1 MSNFENPTSK
11 DKNKDNPNKISK
23 EESSKKKKS
32 IHSFNEL
39 KINDSLFEPNKE
51 EQDNINNFSVMTHN
65 NANKSIFNDVY
76 KLNQYKSK
84 ISKLE
89 KEIEKER
96 NMSKINT
103 EKKKLFL
110 EVQEKI

>member
-1 MSNFENPTSK
+1 MSNFENPTK
-11 DKNKDNPNKISK
+11 NDKNKDNSNKISK

-39 KINDSLFEPNKE
+39 KISNSLFEPNKE
-51 EQDNINNFSVMTHN
+51 EQDNINNFSVMIHN
-65 NANKSIFNDVY
+65 NANKSIFNDIN

-96 NMSKINT
+96 NMPKINT
-103 EKKKLFL
+103 EKKNYF
-110 EVQEKI
+110 